1 MRVVLDTNVV
11 VAGLRSPSGASAGL
25 LRSLRADRG
34 ELLVSVPLLLE
45 YEAICC
51 QPEHLEASGLSAAEV
66 LQVLDVIVAI
76 ATPVEIKFLWRP
88 QLRDPGDEMVLE
100 TAVNGRADVIAT
112 FNERDFRPAVSMFNV
127 EIDRPQGV
135 MQRMSS

>member
-25 LRSLRADRG
+25 LRSLRAGRG
-34 ELLVSVPLLLE
+34 ELLLSVPLLLQ

-112 FNERDFRPAVSMFNV
+112 FNEKDFRPAVAMFNV
-127 EIDRPQGV
+127 EVDRPQGV